1 MTSYPKIF
9 RAMQDS
15 DEAWHRRET
24 REAVCE
30 ALSVVEDRLE
40 MNPRREGVRAAI
52 RGVRRALEAELWS

>member
-30 ALSVVEDRLE
+30 A
-40 MNPRREGVRAAI
+40 I

>member
-15 DEAWHRRET
+15 DEARSVFRGELKRRGVSVEAWHRRET

-30 ALSVVEDRLE
+30 
-40 MNPRREGVRAAI
+40 AI